1 MAVNNDFIVKNGLQV
16 TSNIVVGAYTGTATP
31 VSNGIIASGNVGIGT
46 SLITN
51 GDRLAVIN
59 GNISL
64 NFDGSQTGY
73 GIVFSDGTIQ
83 RTANTGTYVRTE
95 FTTYVGQQTFTV
107 SYTPNFVDV
116 YYNGVLLSLDEYIAT
131 DGETITLVSHAI
143 GGDPVVIIAWSL
155 ANISQVTGP
164 TGPSS
169 MGPTGPAS
177 TVTGPTGPIGPP
189 SLLNINPQTSDYIIE
204 YADLRNIITVNS
216 STTSNVIVPNTL
228 AAGFHT
234 TVLREGTGTVT
245 ILGSGV
251 TLNSPTNNFDITAQ
265 YGTASI
271 LLLTATTGVVNG
283 SV

>member
-164 TGPSS
+164 TGP
-169 MGPTGPAS
+169 
-177 TVTGPTGPIGPP
+177 IGPP

-204 YADLRNIITVNS
+204 YADLRNIIIVNS

-234 TVLREGTGTVT
+234 TVRREGTGTVT